1 MEATLKALADLLLE
15 AVPTIVFFLFLTWY
29 LARVFFKPLAVILEE
44 RRKATEGV
52 RALAQ
57 QAEEAADK
65 RQTEFERALQLAR
78 GEIYQE
84 QEKLRRQW
92 AAEQAEAVA
101 QARAE
106 VDKQIEDSKRQ
117 IAGEVQQAQSELDS
131 RIEALSEAIVN
142 ALVER
147 KAA

>member
-29 LARVFFKPLAVILEE
+29 LACVFFKPLAVILEE